1 MFQGNQAIFMK
12 KNTILLSLFLFA
24 KAILAQVAE
33 IDELRNVIKSG
44 RLDSISL
51 DKIASNSV
59 AIVDDY
65 PDTTLHYAR
74 IGLAMSKK
82 TKQSLFEA
90 KFNKNIG
97 ICYDVKGNLDSCL
110 IYLDK
115 AKKIA
120 ESINNQFTIA
130 NVYSDIAIAYY
141 SRGNYQLSIRNHLEC
156 LKIRE
161 KLGDKKTIA
170 YALNNLGLAHR
181 ARKDYNNALKYYK
194 QSLLLKT
201 ANKDSVGIFNTLLNI
216 GSCYQYAFQY
226 DSSYFYAN
234 RAKTIAV
241 ALKKTQAIEE
251 IDCQIAFALFN
262 LKKIDEA
269 KKILVR
275 YVQLPQSLQTRSTL
289 MGTYQYLGNISIEE
303 KKYLEARNWLQK
315 GIAIAKEGNKLEALA
330 GFYKVLSQC
339 YELEK
344 NYAEALKYQHL
355 HDNAQDTLYNIENA
369 RQVNEMNALYEMSEK
384 EKEITQLNAVQNYQ
398 LQEIERKQLERNLWL
413 IAALIFL
420 GLAFWTYRS
429 NRIIK
434 QQKEIIQKALDEKE
448 VLNKEIHH
456 RVKNN
461 LQVISGLLSLQSA
474 LIKDEQALDAI
485 KESANRVQSMS
496 LIHQQLYQKE
506 NITAVNMRNYLL
518 QLIDGIKQTYS
529 NQMVEIDSEVSDI
542 DLDVDTAIPLGLI
555 INELLTNC
563 YKYAFTNID
572 NPKIE
577 LIFKADNQQLTLVVK
592 DNGIGIA
599 DDVDLKKSKSFGYKI
614 INAFAKKLNA
624 IVTHHSENGLSVKL
638 AMEIK

>member
-1 MFQGNQAIFMK
+1 MR
-12 KNTILLSLFLFA
+12 KNTITCCFLLLATTVFA
-24 KAILAQVAE
+24 QITE
-33 IDELRNVIKSG
+33 IDELRNVIKTAKS
-44 RLDSISL
+44 DSISL
-51 DKIASNSV
+51 DKLASNSV
-59 AIVDDY
+59 AVVDDY
-65 PDTTLHYAR
+65 PDTTLRYAR
-74 IGLAMSKK
+74 LGLALSKK
-82 TKQSLFEA
+82 SKQPLFEA

-120 ESINNQFTIA
+120 EYIDNQFTIA

-141 SRGNYQLSIRNHLEC
+141 TRGNYQLSIRNHLEC

-161 KLGDKKTIA
+161 KLGDKKTIS
-170 YALNNLGLAHR
+170 YALNNLGLVHR
-181 ARKDYNNALKYYK
+181 ARKDYSSALKYYK
-194 QSLLLKT
+194 QSLVLKT

-216 GSCYQYAFQY
+216 GSSYQYAFQY
-226 DSSYFYAN
+226 DSSFFYAN
-234 RAKTIAV
+234 RAKAIAV

-269 KKILVR
+269 KKILIR
-275 YVQLPQSLQTRSTL
+275 YAQLPQRLQTRSTL
-289 MGTYQYLGNISIEE
+289 MGTYQYLGNIAIDE
-303 KKYLEARNWLQK
+303 KDYPTARNWLQK
-315 GIAIAKEGNKLEALA
+315 GISIAKEGNKLEALA

-344 NYAEALKYQHL
+344 NYAAALNYQHL

-369 RQVNEMNALYEMSEK
+369 RQVNEMNALYETSEK
-384 EKEITQLNAVQNYQ
+384 EKEIAQLNAVQDYQ
-398 LQEIERKQLERNLWL
+398 QQEIERKQFERNLWL
-413 IAALIFL
+413 MAALVFL
-420 GLAFWTYRS
+420 GLTFWTFRS

-434 QQKEIIQKALDEKE
+434 QQKEIIQKALEEKE
-448 VLNKEIHH
+448 FLNKEIHH

-506 NITAVNMRNYLL
+506 NITAVNMKNYLL

-529 NQMVEIDSEVSDI
+529 NQAVQIYSEVSDI

-572 NPKIE
+572 SPKIN
-577 LIFKADNQQLTLVVK
+577 LVFKIDNQQLTLMVN
-592 DNGIGIA
+592 DNGVGILG
-599 DDVDLKKSKSFGYKI
+599 DIDLKKSKSFGYKI

-624 IVTHHSENGLSVKL
+624 NVTHHSENGLSVKL
-638 AMEIK
+638 DMELK